1 MRISDWF
8 LTLMV
13 GVVAHVFVSPFGI
26 FGGGENGD
34 KSRTWRNDGDT
45 NRIPVNHSAIGIM
58 RDASGGIVGN
68 PDPKGYNGEKQRIVG
83 EIPDP
88 TFGYNRGFEMG
99 VSEERRSFA
108 EQLDRRGLV
117 QSIVC
122 RPLWEEW

>member
-1 MRISDWF
+1 MRIDDWF
-8 LTLMV
+8 LALVV
-13 GVVAHVFVSPFGI
+13 GITSRVFVSPFEI
-26 FGGGENGD
+26 FETPLAINREQEGGAHL
-34 KSRTWRNDGDT
+34 
-45 NRIPVNHSAIGIM
+45 RIGTAWAHSAINIM